1 MYLNGCASP
10 IGSFTLTETDSV
22 TDVCYFSVILSLS
35 KGFKSESE
43 FQSEFKSEFQKVRF
57 LGFLV
62 IYLKDY
68 EYLKYISV

>member
-1 MYLNGCASP
+1 MSYLLS
-10 IGSFTLTETDSV
+10 TYEYE
-22 TDVCYFSVILSLS
+22 VCYFSVILSLS
-35 KGFKSESE
+35 NGFKSESE

-68 EYLKYISV
+68 EYLNTYLCKT